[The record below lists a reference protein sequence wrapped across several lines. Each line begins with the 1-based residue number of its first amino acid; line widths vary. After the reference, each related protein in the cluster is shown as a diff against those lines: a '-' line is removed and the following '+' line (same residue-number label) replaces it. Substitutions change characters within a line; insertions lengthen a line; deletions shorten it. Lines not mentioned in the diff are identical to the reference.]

1 MFALCYNMYKAFFVF
16 FVELY
21 GRSILYTYIELFS
34 GPGGLATGFRRAGFM
49 PLISVE
55 ATETT
60 VQTYSKNYDVQVI
73 TLQELVD
80 NEGNLEEV
88 MNSTSEGILIH
99 GDVRGVTNKL
109 LKEILEKKFDLDT
122 VDMVVGCPP
131 CESFSMAGKRL
142 EKDERNDLFR
152 EVLRVAHAFDT
163 KLIFFENVKGLL
175 TKKRDGIKGGQFTY
189 LTETLENQHPNSGV
203 KFNLVSK
210 HREDILLTATE
221 YGVPQKRERLFL
233 IGINEK
239 YANAQYSYPKKT
251 HSEES
256 YVSVKEALH
265 DLPVVHSGEG
275 EEQISIQYS
284 YSNDVSLSHKH
295 KEYLDKVAGVN
306 KTGMLTAHKASK
318 HKEYM
323 VVRFNNIKQGEGMK
337 AACERLEK
345 EGREDIVSGFFPR
358 KLFAARGRRLV
369 ADAPSFTVTSH
380 CFDEML
386 HPFYDRA
393 LTAREA
399 ARLQTF
405 PDDYIFEGPYT
416 VFHSSPIQDKYEQIG
431 DAVPV
436 LLAEKLAVELK
447 RTLDKM

>member
-1 MFALCYNMYKAFFVF
+1 M
-16 FVELY
+16 
-21 GRSILYTYIELFS
+21 YTYIELFA
-34 GPGGLATGFRRAGFM
+34 GPGGLATGFRRVGFM

-60 VQTYSKNYDVQVI
+60 VQTYSKNHDVQVI
-73 TLQELVD
+73 TLKELID
-80 NEGNLEEV
+80 NEDKLE
-88 MNSTSEGILIH
+88 NILNTTSKGVLIH
-99 GDVRGVTNKL
+99 GDVRGVSNTL
-109 LKEILEKKFDLDT
+109 IKEILNKKFNLDT

-152 EVLRVAHAFDT
+152 EVLRVAHEFDT
-163 KLIFFENVKGLL
+163 KLVFFENVKGLL
-175 TKKRDGIKGGQFTY
+175 TKKRDGKKGGQFSY
-189 LTETLENQHPNSGV
+189 LTEIFEEKHPEKGV
-203 KFNLVSK
+203 KFNLASK
-210 HREDILLTATE
+210 HKDEILLIATE

-233 IGINEK
+233 IGINDK
-239 YANAQYSYPKKT
+239 YNDVSYVYPKKT
-251 HSEES
+251 HSEDS
-256 YVSVKEALH
+256 FVTVKEVLH
-265 DLPVVHSGEG
+265 DLPMVHSGEG
-275 EEQISIQYS
+275 EDEIPITYTYS
-284 YSNDVSLSHKH
+284 SDDNLTKKH

-306 KTGMLTAHKASK
+306 TTGLLTAHKASK
-318 HKEYM
+318 HKDYM
-323 VVRFNNIKQGEGMK
+323 VVRFNNIRQGEGMK
-337 AACERLEK
+337 AACERLMK
-345 EGREDIVSGFFPR
+345 EGREDIVNEFFPK
-358 KLFAARGRRLV
+358 KLFAARGRRLL

-386 HPFYDRA
+386 HPYYDRA

-436 LLAEKLAVELK
+436 ILAEKLAEELK
-447 RTLDKM
+447 KTLDKM